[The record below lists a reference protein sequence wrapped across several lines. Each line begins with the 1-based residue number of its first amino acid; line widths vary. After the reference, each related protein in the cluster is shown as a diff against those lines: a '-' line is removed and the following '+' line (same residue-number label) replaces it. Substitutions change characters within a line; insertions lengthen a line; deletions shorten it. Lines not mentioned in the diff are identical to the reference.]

1 MGLLLLFLAGA
12 LQLDSGEQPIMFSF
26 GASIKT
32 ALREKKNLQLRFSL
46 PSNLSEMHCAK
57 AVQSRMRIST

>member
-26 GASIKT
+26 GASHQNCLKGE
-32 ALREKKNLQLRFSL
+32 EK
-46 PSNLSEMHCAK
+46 PAAK
-57 AVQSRMRIST
+57 VQSSFKSQ